1 MKNSKI
7 NRIIGLSL
15 IFITTFHVVA
25 LPVIPLN
32 TKATPQGPISI
43 KNLAVT
49 VDKNGPQ
56 TRNPVVFVAASGWV
70 SEAFVAL
77 VGFCVGAVCLYN
89 EKPTGSLCKLDKLEE
104 KIKNDMNDWCLK
116 YYYGEKNFLPNN
128 LPENYKITSPKIC
141 QNPSFGGVRLD
152 INMYQE
158 MASFPLRYGGL
169 YPLAL
174 MNSSGDVTCVIFCTR
189 FTHRVNEVSPR
200 FEFDE
205 IGKDIY
211 PRAHPFV
218 KDFVEAEDKAQVDS
232 LKTAIKKWPSDLI
245 KKLFKSKITV
255 KEKKKLREQYAKL
268 DQLIYGNSFGIESV
282 YNMAEKNLAPSLVL
296 QTIKY
301 GSRGILCN
309 PDYFVYFDA
318 QKDIAVLIEKG
329 TKKVIAVGHYSS
341 DMGNLSNIN
350 EKDDKKEEEKN
361 KEQKDKKSA
370 KTPTDINDLREDKI
384 KHVIKGSK
392 GSDHKWKKLV
402 PDENWEDIKKIIT
415 EVMETGKD
423 SPYKNGGKIRTK
435 EIRGEVVE
443 VTYGVSQSGI
453 RKIGSAWVK

>member
-1 MKNSKI
+1 MKRVI
-7 NRIIGLSL
+7 ALSL
-15 IFITTFHVVA
+15 VFITTFQVVS
-25 LPVIPLN
+25 PVIPLN
-32 TKATPQGPISI
+32 TTMKSQGPVSI
-43 KNLAVT
+43 KNLAIT

-56 TRNPVVFVAASGWV
+56 TRNPVAFVAAAGWV
-70 SEAFVAL
+70 SEAVVAL

-141 QNPSFGGVRLD
+141 PDPSFGGVRLD

-189 FTHRVNEVSPR
+189 FSHRVNEVNPR

-205 IGKDIY
+205 IGRDIY

-218 KDFVEAEDKAQVDS
+218 KDFIEAEDKAQLDS

-268 DQLIYGNSFGIESV
+268 DQIIYGNPFGIEAV
-282 YNMAEKNLAPSLVL
+282 YHMAEKNLAPSLVL

-301 GSRGILCN
+301 GGRGILCN

-318 QKDIAVLIEKG
+318 PKDIAVLIEKG
-329 TKKVIAVGHYSS
+329 TKKVIDVGYYSS
-341 DMGNLSNIN
+341 DMGSLSDVN
-350 EKDDKKEEEKN
+350 EKNDKKDEEKI
-361 KEQKDKKSA
+361 KEQKDKQKSDEAIDKVLKETKKGEEKRHA
-370 KTPTDINDLREDKI
+370 KQFDKVGGFDEASTDFENMGVSNVKDVSKGEKIIKVGTLPDGRSVNVRNDSSDGRPTLEIYDPKTEKSIKI
-384 KHVIKGSK
+384 RYGSK
-392 GSDHKWKKLV
+392 
-402 PDENWEDIKKIIT
+402 
-415 EVMETGKD
+415 
-423 SPYKNGGKIRTK
+423 
-435 EIRGEVVE
+435 
-443 VTYGVSQSGI
+443 
-453 RKIGSAWVK
+453 